1 MDVAKAIYNC
11 LISNWS
17 IPTMGYFSIDDYEST
32 DFDTDDDDIITW
44 RQDEFDPKGPLF
56 QIVVENYPARKVWV
70 VGNTYRVEHNVR
82 ISIYCKHKRYELDTI
97 SKFKT
102 LWFDNIKN
110 EIDRILRE
118 NKYTIPNIDIV
129 QLRDGWDDRDT
140 IAVGRG
146 IKKAFLGKKH
156 PIIWY
161 SEQIVTCIYYE
172 GV

>member
-1 MDVAKAIYNC
+1 LDAAKAIYNC
-11 LISNWS
+11 LLNNWS
-17 IPTMGYFSIDDYEST
+17 ISTGYFDINDYEST
-32 DFDTDDDDIITW
+32 YFDTDDDVIITW
-44 RQDEFDPKGPLF
+44 REHEFDPKGPLY
-56 QIVVENYPARKVWV
+56 QIVVENYPVRKVWV
-70 VGNTYRVEHNVR
+70 VGNTYRVEHNVK
-82 ISIYCKHKRYELDTI
+82 ISIYCKLKRYDLDTVNDTRL
-97 SKFKT
+97 K
-102 LWFDNIKN
+102 WFDIKN

-118 NKYTIPNIDIV
+118 NKYTVENIDVV
-129 QLRDGWDDRDT
+129 QLRDGWNDRDT